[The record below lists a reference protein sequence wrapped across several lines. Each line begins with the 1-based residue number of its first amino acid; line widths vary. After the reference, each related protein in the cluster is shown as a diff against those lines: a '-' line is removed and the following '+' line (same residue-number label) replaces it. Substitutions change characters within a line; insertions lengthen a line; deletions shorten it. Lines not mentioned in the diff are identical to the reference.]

1 MKNSIPL
8 FTFFLLLT
16 TISYAQDITKKI
28 DSIVQEVH
36 LKYPEVGISIG
47 LIQNDQEFYTA
58 YGKNH
63 KESAIDINKNSVFE
77 IASITKLVTAN
88 LLAQAVLEDK
98 IKLDDYIDDYLP
110 VVYVL
115 QDAIKNKIKIS
126 DLASHQSGLED
137 LDFGK
142 LIATNSQQ
150 PIDGVSQEDIS
161 AIINNCTELID
172 YGSYRYSTIGYV
184 LLGDILEKAY
194 GKSYD
199 QIITEKL
206 ITPYQLTNTYTKE
219 FDVPN
224 LTKGYNQDGGEQEFF
239 KWHTAA
245 PAGLVKSSTADMV
258 TFLKAILN
266 NQSKAGK
273 AAQLCETTYYNKED
287 RQLGLGTN
295 ILIDSHNTRYAK
307 TGDSMGQSSILCY
320 NRAKNWGIVILIT
333 QRNSKIRTELFNRIY
348 EEVLK

>member
-1 MKNSIPL
+1 MKNPIPL
-8 FTFFLLLT
+8 FAFFLLLT
-16 TISYAQDITKKI
+16 TISFGQDITQKI
-28 DSIVQEVH
+28 DSIVQEVY

-47 LIQNDQEFYTA
+47 FIQNHQEFYTA

-63 KESAIDINKNSVFE
+63 KESTVDINKNSIFE
-77 IASITKLVTAN
+77 IASITKIVTAN

-98 IKLDDYIDDYLP
+98 IKLEDYIDDYLP
-110 VVYVL
+110 ELYIL
-115 QDAIKNKIKIS
+115 QDAIKNRIKIS

-142 LIATNSQQ
+142 LIVANSQQ
-150 PIDGVSQEDIS
+150 PIDGVTQEDIS
-161 AIINNCTELID
+161 AIINNCAELND
-172 YGSYRYSTIGYV
+172 YGIYRYSTIGYV

-206 ITPYQLTNTYTKE
+206 IAPYQLTNTYTKA

-239 KWHTAA
+239 NWHTTA

-266 NQSKAGK
+266 NQTKAGI
-273 AAQLCETTYYNKED
+273 AAQLCETTYYNKDD

-295 ILIDSHNTRYAK
+295 ILIDNQNTLYAK